1 MSNIKA
7 RETANTAIELFEAKQ
22 AKIEGLLKKVKEHL
36 NAKVKILKVGKGVA
50 SGKRMVLLSVDG
62 KTKVQYL

>member
-7 RETANTAIELFEAKQ
+7 RETANDIFERIEANEKR
-22 AKIEGLLKKVKEHL
+22 IEGLLKRVRAHFTDKVE
-36 NAKVKILKVGKGVA
+36 ILKVGKGVG
-50 SGKRMVLLSVDG
+50 SKRRNVLLSVNG

>member
-7 RETANTAIELFEAKQ
+7 RETANERLARIEANEKR
-22 AKIEGLLKKVKEHL
+22 IEDLLKKVKAHFT
-36 NAKVKILKVGKGVA
+36 AKVKVIKVSKAIA
-50 SGKRMVLLSVDG
+50 SGKRIVLLSVDG